1 MKKKTRRNNILQKKS
16 LNLGAKVYM
25 VPERSGIIK
34 SGLETLMD
42 LKAN

>member
-1 MKKKTRRNNILQKKS
+1 MKKKQKEIHTSKKS

-25 VPERSGIIK
+25 VPEHSGVIK